1 MVIIET
7 FADGV
12 KVTDR
17 QYTRFFGTTDS
28 KTEMVVV
35 LKHNLYRICERTNGH
50 LLPVY
55 IIPAE
60 QSILIRSSTNIE
72 LTEE

>member
-12 KVTDR
+12 RVTDR

-35 LKHNLYRICERTNGH
+35 LKHNLYRICERANGC
-50 LLPVY
+50 LLPVC
-55 IIPAE
+55 IVPSE
-60 QSILIRSSTNIE
+60 QSILIRSTSNIE
-72 LTEE
+72 LKEE

>member
-50 LLPVY
+50 LLPAC

>member
-12 KVTDR
+12 RVTDK
-17 QYTRFFGTTDS
+17 QYTRFFGTTDLG
-28 KTEMVVV
+28 TDMVVV
-35 LKHNLYRICERTNGH
+35 LKHNLYRICECTNGR
-50 LLPVY
+50 LLPVC
-55 IIPAE
+55 IVPSE
-60 QSILIRSSTNIE
+60 QSILIRSTSNIE

>member
-35 LKHNLYRICERTNGH
+35 LF
-50 LLPVY
+50 PVC
-55 IIPAE
+55 IVPAE

>member
-12 KVTDR
+12 RVTDR
-17 QYTRFFGTTDS
+17 QNTRFFGTTDS

-35 LKHNLYRICERTNGH
+35 LKQNLYRICERTNGH
-50 LLPVY
+50 LLPVC
-55 IIPAE
+55 IVPAE
-60 QSILIRSSTNIE
+60 QSILIRSTDNVE
-72 LTEE
+72 LAEE

>member
-28 KTEMVVV
+28 KTEMLVV
-35 LKHNLYRICERTNGH
+35 LKHNLYRICERTSGR
-50 LLPVY
+50 LFPVC
-55 IIPAE
+55 IVPAE
-60 QSILIRSSTNIE
+60 QSILIRSSDKVE